1 MKYYF
6 RKGVFGL
13 LYAILQTTKWIT
25 LVDSKTLEKRD
36 VSYKELYDMLLNG
49 TEVYNLFVHTAYID
63 SETQKSLN
71 LSEECLRQHKGLT
84 QGFHPAMYHNVD
96 PDEPIPVSIQVYEHP
111 DLSVHTDKVIIWKE
125 GTIYYYVWYN
135 GFKYQLID
143 AGDIVSF
150 YFQGE
155 KLMLGWVS
163 TTYVIGTDIGA
174 EDDVHVREKYECSI
188 SQARRELLFA

>member
-1 MKYYF
+1 M
-6 RKGVFGL
+6 
-13 LYAILQTTKWIT
+13 LYAISQTTKGVT

-36 VSYKELYDMLLNG
+36 ISYEELYDMLLNG
-49 TEVYNLFVHTAYID
+49 KEVYNLFVRTAYID
-63 SETQKSLN
+63 SETQKSLD
-71 LSEECLRQHKGLT
+71 LSEECLRRHKGVT

-188 SQARRELLFA
+188 SQARRELLFS